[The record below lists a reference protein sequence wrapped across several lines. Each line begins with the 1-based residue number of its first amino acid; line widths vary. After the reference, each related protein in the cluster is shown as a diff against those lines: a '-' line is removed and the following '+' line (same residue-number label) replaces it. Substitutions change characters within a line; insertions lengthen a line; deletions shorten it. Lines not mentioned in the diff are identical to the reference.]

1 MAIIPEL
8 KEEIVKDLLDYVC
21 FHHAD
26 LLFQVFQQ
34 RINMLVQNYARKLPR
49 YIKTS
54 EIDDLNSIARME
66 FIQTLRSWNPLS
78 NPVIW
83 PFAYS
88 RINGAMR
95 DHIRYLTK
103 ADPSRLFN
111 WINDAAYM
119 YLSINRNKEEF
130 ASQIEDGVVLKQAMA
145 HLTEQEHNIVTM
157 KSLQDM
163 TLVDI
168 GKVIHLSESQVS
180 RLYNTAIE
188 KLRKILS
195 KNLNMV

>member
-1 MAIIPEL
+1 MTIITEL
-8 KEEIVKDLLDYVC
+8 KEEIVDDLLDYLC
-21 FHHAD
+21 FHYSD
-26 LLFQVFQQ
+26 VLFQVFHQK
-34 RINMLVQNYARKLPR
+34 INMLVQNYARKLPR

-54 EIDDLNSIARME
+54 EIDDLSSIARME
-66 FIQTLRSWNPLS
+66 FIQTIRSWHPMS
-78 NPVIW
+78 NPVVW

-119 YLSINRNKEEF
+119 YLAINNNKGEF
-130 ASQIEDGVVLKQAMA
+130 SGQVEDGIVLKQAMA
-145 HLTEQEHNIVTM
+145 ALTEQEQKIVTL
-157 KSLQDM
+157 KSIQDM

-168 GKVIHLSESQVS
+168 GKQINLSESQVS
-180 RLYNTAIE
+180 RIYNAALA
-188 KLRKILS
+188 KLKKIIT
-195 KNLNMV
+195 KH

>member
-1 MAIIPEL
+1 MTIVPEL
-8 KEEIVKDLLDYVC
+8 KEEIVDDLLDYLC
-21 FHHAD
+21 FHYAD
-26 LLFQVFQQ
+26 ILFQVFHQK
-34 RINMLVQNYARKLPR
+34 INMLVQNYARKLPR

-66 FIQTLRSWNPLS
+66 FIQTLRSWHPLS

-119 YLSINRNKEEF
+119 YLAINRNKEEF
-130 ASQIEDGVVLKQAMA
+130 EGQIDDGVILKQAMA
-145 HLTEQEHNIVTM
+145 NLTEQEHMIVTM
-157 KSLQDM
+157 KSLKDM
-163 TLVDI
+163 TLVEI
-168 GKVIHLSESQVS
+168 GNAINLSESQVS
-180 RLYNTAIE
+180 RVYNGALE

-195 KNLNMV
+195 KK

>member
-21 FHHAD
+21 FFHSD
-26 LLFQVFQQ
+26 ILFKVFHK

-66 FIQTLRSWNPLS
+66 FIQTLRSWDPLS
-78 NPVIW
+78 NSVIW

-119 YLSINRNKEEF
+119 YLSVNRNKEEF
-130 ASQIEDGVVLKQAMA
+130 AGNIEDGVVLKQAMA
-145 HLTEQEHNIVTM
+145 NLTEQEHKIVTM

-168 GKVIHLSESQVS
+168 GKAIHLSESQVS
-180 RLYNTAIE
+180 RLYNTAIG

-195 KNLNMV
+195 KS